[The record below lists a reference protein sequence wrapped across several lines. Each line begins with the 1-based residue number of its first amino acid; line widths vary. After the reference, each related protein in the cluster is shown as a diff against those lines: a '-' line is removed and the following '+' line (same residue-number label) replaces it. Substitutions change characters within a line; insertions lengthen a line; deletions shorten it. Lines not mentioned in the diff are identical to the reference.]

1 MFKNNNLFILGMA
14 RSGYE
19 SAKFFAKRGNKIIIN
34 DKNEDED
41 KKHVKELEELGV
53 KVILGSHPVDLITK
67 DIDYVIKNPGIK
79 DSHEMIVKAKELGI
93 PVINEVEAAY
103 MLLPKDITIIGVTG
117 SNGKTTTTTL
127 IYEILK
133 HAKKSV
139 VLAGNIGFPLSSL
152 ADNIKSN
159 NILLMEISIQQLCNL
174 DKFKT
179 NISVLTNIYEAH
191 LDFVGNKEN
200 YINVKKRIFNHHTK
214 KDIAILN
221 YDNIDVLNNTND
233 IMSSK
238 LYFSKN
244 NKTDCYI
251 KDNAIYYKDNK
262 IINISDISLK
272 GIHNL
277 ENIMAS
283 ILTVKQFNVS
293 DDDIISVLKEFKGVE
308 HRIEY
313 VKEIDG
319 IKIYNDS
326 KSTNVKATQ
335 IALSSFIEPT
345 ILLLGGLDRG
355 HSFEELTE
363 YMGNV
368 KLVISYGQ
376 TKNRIK
382 EYCDKINKE
391 CIVVDTL
398 KDAVLVASNNA
409 TKGNVILLSPA
420 CASWDQFKD
429 FEERGKTFKEYI
441 SNIGG
446 KNE

>member
-1 MFKNNNLFILGMA
+1 MFENKKIFILGMA

-19 SAKFFAKRGNKIIIN
+19 SAKFLAKRGNKIIIN

-441 SNIGG
+441 NNIGG

>member
-441 SNIGG
+441 NNIGG

>member
-238 LYFSKN
+238 LYFSKSN
-244 NKTDCYI
+244 NVDCYI
-251 KDNAIYYKDNK
+251 NNNAIYYKGSK
-262 IINISDISLK
+262 IINLSDICLK
-272 GIHNL
+272 GEHNL
-277 ENIMAS
+277 ENIMAA
-283 ILTVKQFNVS
+283 ILTVKEFNVS
-293 DDDIISVLKEFKGVE
+293 DDDIVAVLKKFKGVE

-335 IALSSFIEPT
+335 IALSSFVEPT

-429 FEERGKTFKEYI
+429 FEERGKIFKEYI

>member
-152 ADNIKSN
+152 ADNIKPN

-409 TKGNVILLSPA
+409 TKGDVILLSPA

-429 FEERGKTFKEYI
+429 FEERGKIFKEYI

>member
-152 ADNIKSN
+152 VDNIKSN

>member
-41 KKHVKELEELGV
+41 KNHVKELEELGV

-221 YDNIDVLNNTND
+221 YDNVDVLNNTND

-238 LYFSKN
+238 LYFSKSN
-244 NKTDCYI
+244 NVDCYI
-251 KDNAIYYKDNK
+251 NNNAIYYKGSK
-262 IINISDISLK
+262 IINLSDICLK
-272 GIHNL
+272 GEHNL
-277 ENIMAS
+277 ENIMAA
-283 ILTVKQFNVS
+283 ILTVKEFNVS
-293 DDDIISVLKEFKGVE
+293 DDDIVAVLKKFKGVE

-409 TKGNVILLSPA
+409 TKGDVILLSPA

-429 FEERGKTFKEYI
+429 FEERGKIFKEYI

>member
-238 LYFSKN
+238 LYFSKSN
-244 NKTDCYI
+244 NVDCYI
-251 KDNAIYYKDNK
+251 NNNAIYYKGSK
-262 IINISDISLK
+262 IINLSDICLK
-272 GIHNL
+272 GEHNL
-277 ENIMAS
+277 ENIMAA
-283 ILTVKQFNVS
+283 ILTVKEFNVS
-293 DDDIISVLKEFKGVE
+293 DDDIVAVLKKFKGVE

-409 TKGNVILLSPA
+409 TKGDVILLSPA

-429 FEERGKTFKEYI
+429 FEERGKIFKEYI

>member
-429 FEERGKTFKEYI
+429 FEERGKIFKEYI

>member
-19 SAKFFAKRGNKIIIN
+19 SAKFLAKRGNKIIIN

-238 LYFSKN
+238 LYFSKSN
-244 NKTDCYI
+244 NVDCYI
-251 KDNAIYYKDNK
+251 NNNAIYYKGSK
-262 IINISDISLK
+262 IINLSDICLK
-272 GIHNL
+272 GEHNL
-277 ENIMAS
+277 ENIMAA
-283 ILTVKQFNVS
+283 ILTVKEFNVS
-293 DDDIISVLKEFKGVE
+293 DDDIVAVLKKFKGVE

-409 TKGNVILLSPA
+409 TKGDVILLSPA

-429 FEERGKTFKEYI
+429 FEERGKIFKEYI

>member
-53 KVILGSHPVDLITK
+53 KVILVSHPVDLITK

-238 LYFSKN
+238 LYFSKSN
-244 NKTDCYI
+244 NVDCYI
-251 KDNAIYYKDNK
+251 NNNAIYYKGSK
-262 IINISDISLK
+262 IINLSDICLK
-272 GIHNL
+272 GEHNL
-277 ENIMAS
+277 ENIMAA
-283 ILTVKQFNVS
+283 ILTVKEFNVS
-293 DDDIISVLKEFKGVE
+293 DDDIVAVLKKFKGVE

-335 IALSSFIEPT
+335 IALSSFVEPT

-409 TKGNVILLSPA
+409 TKGDVILLSPA

-429 FEERGKTFKEYI
+429 FEERGKIFKEYI

>member
-152 ADNIKSN
+152 ADNIKPN

-420 CASWDQFKD
+420 CASWDQYACFEDRGTEFKNTV
-429 FEERGKTFKEYI
+429 K
-441 SNIGG
+441 SL
-446 KNE
+446 

>member
-19 SAKFFAKRGNKIIIN
+19 SAKFLAKRGNKIIIN

-441 SNIGG
+441 NNIGG

>member
-238 LYFSKN
+238 LYFSKSN
-244 NKTDCYI
+244 NVDCYI
-251 KDNAIYYKDNK
+251 NNNAIYYKGSK
-262 IINISDISLK
+262 IINLSDICLK
-272 GIHNL
+272 GEHNL
-277 ENIMAS
+277 ENIMAA
-283 ILTVKQFNVS
+283 ILTVKEFNVS
-293 DDDIISVLKEFKGVE
+293 DDDIVAVLKKFKGVE

-335 IALSSFIEPT
+335 IALSSFVEPT

-409 TKGNVILLSPA
+409 TKGDVILLSPA

-429 FEERGKTFKEYI
+429 FEERGKIFKEYI

>member
-152 ADNIKSN
+152 VDNIKSN

-313 VKEIDG
+313 VKEING

-441 SNIGG
+441 NNIGG